1 MNTLGS
7 LRGPRDVVG
16 PARPSTFF
24 AIRGSVWP
32 ASVSKEAVVFAKACV
47 AVLALG
53 ACGCSLLA
61 IRQARLQAAH
71 DLAKTQ
77 LDIQRADEELWKLR
91 AAIAERVTP
100 VRVEEMAIEMAD
112 LRPLLSTPLPP
123 QPKVDPK
130 SDSKKQSK
138 PGAAPTGRPE
148 LGTMARGEESEQE

>member
-1 MNTLGS
+1 M
-7 LRGPRDVVG
+7 
-16 PARPSTFF
+16 
-24 AIRGSVWP
+24 
-32 ASVSKEAVVFAKACV
+32 FAKACI

-100 VRVEEMAIEMAD
+100 IRVEEMAIEMAD
-112 LRPLLSTPLPP
+112 LRPLLSTPALTAPT
-123 QPKVDPK
+123 KIDPK
-130 SDSKKQSK
+130 KQAK
-138 PGAAPTGRPE
+138 PGATPAVQPE
-148 LGTMARGEESEQE
+148 LGTMARTPEAEQE

>member
-1 MNTLGS
+1 
-7 LRGPRDVVG
+7 
-16 PARPSTFF
+16 
-24 AIRGSVWP
+24 
-32 ASVSKEAVVFAKACV
+32 VFAKACV

-100 VRVEEMAIEMAD
+100 VRVEEMAVEMAD
-112 LRPLLSTPLPP
+112 LRPLLATPAPTP
-123 QPKVDPK
+123 DPK
-130 SDSKKQSK
+130 LDPKKQSK
-138 PGAAPTGRPE
+138 PAAAPSGRPE
-148 LGTMARGEESEQE
+148 LGTMARGQESQQE

>member
-1 MNTLGS
+1 MNNLGS

-16 PARPSTFF
+16 QPAPFTSVPFRESTQ
-24 AIRGSVWP
+24 S
-32 ASVSKEAVVFAKACV
+32 SSSTKEAGVFAKACI

-77 LDIQRADEELWKLR
+77 LEIQRADEELWKLR

-100 VRVEEMAIEMAD
+100 VRVEEMAVEMAD
-112 LRPLLSTPLPP
+112 LRPLLSTPVPP
-123 QPKVDPK
+123 PPAKSDPK
-130 SDSKKQSK
+130 KQPK
-138 PGAAPTGRPE
+138 PGAAPAPSGQPE
-148 LGTMARGEESEQE
+148 LGTMARGQEPEQE